1 MNVLFVGSTRIG
13 DAVLT
18 TGLLAD
24 LIERH
29 AEARITLACGPLAM
43 PLFAAMP
50 QVVRRIPVVK
60 RAASLHWL
68 DLWRR
73 CVSTRWDLIVDMR
86 GSALAYLLVARRRMV
101 YRRGDG
107 GVHRLVDLARAFGLA
122 EPPAPRIWT
131 SPEDEAEAVRLV
143 PDGGPVLALGPTANW
158 LGKVWRAENFA
169 ALIDRLTAPDGILP
183 GARVAVF
190 AAAGERA
197 LARPVLDAVPAGRLI
212 DLVGAVELT
221 TAAAAL
227 GRCDLYVGNDSGLM
241 HIAAAAGAP
250 TLGLFGPSRP
260 ENYAPWGPRGAVA
273 RASIAYE
280 KLFPPD
286 YDRLTTGTLMDSLSV
301 DAVEEAATALW
312 RRCGSGRQ

>member
-1 MNVLFVGSTRIG
+1 MNVLFIGSTRIG

-29 AEARITLACGPLAM
+29 ADARIALACGPLAM

-50 QVVRRIPVVK
+50 QVVRRISVVK
-60 RAASLHWL
+60 RAASLHWF

-73 CVSTRWDLIVDMR
+73 CFSTRWDLIVDLR
-86 GSALAYLLVARRRMV
+86 GSALAYLLTARRRMV

-107 GVHRLVDLARAFGLA
+107 DAHRLVDLARAFGLP
-122 EPPAPRIWT
+122 EPPAPKIWT
-131 SPEDEAEAVRLV
+131 SPEDEAEAARLM

-158 LGKVWRAENFA
+158 QGKIWRAEYFT

-183 GARVAVF
+183 EARVAVF
-190 AAAGERA
+190 AAAAERA
-197 LARPVLDAVPAGRLI
+197 LAQPVLDAVPAGRLI
-212 DLVGAVELT
+212 DLVGAVDLT

-227 GRCDLYVGNDSGLM
+227 GRCDLYIGNDSGLM

-260 ENYAPWGPRGAVA
+260 ENYAPWVPRGAVA

-280 KLFPPD
+280 KLFPP
-286 YDRLTTGTLMDSLSV
+286 V
-301 DAVEEAATALW
+301 
-312 RRCGSGRQ
+312 